1 MEKILKELKVA
12 ILATHGFEQSELL
25 EPRKALDD
33 AGAETIVVS
42 PESGEI
48 KGWKDKDWGDTVPVD
63 LTLDKA
69 KAEDFDALLL
79 PGGVI
84 NPDMLRI
91 NDDAIA
97 FIKHFVDAG
106 KPIGAICHGPWTL
119 INAGAVKGRKMTSWA
134 SLKTDLTNAGAQWV
148 DEEVVTDNGIITSR
162 NPQDI
167 PAFNKKIIE
176 EFAEGVHRT
185 SKTATTTTA
194 R

>member
-1 MEKILKELKVA
+1 MGKNLNELKVA

-25 EPRKALDD
+25 EPRKALDE
-33 AGAETIVVS
+33 AGAKTVVVS

-48 KGWKDKDWGDTVPVD
+48 KGWKDKDWGDTVSVD
-63 LTLDKA
+63 LTLDAA

-91 NDDAIA
+91 NDDAIR

-119 INAGAVKGRKMTSWA
+119 INAGAAKGRKMTSWA
-134 SLKTDLTNAGAQWV
+134 SLKTDLTNAGAEWV
-148 DEEVVTDNGIITSR
+148 DEEVVTDNGIVTSR

-185 SKTATTTTA
+185 NKTATTP